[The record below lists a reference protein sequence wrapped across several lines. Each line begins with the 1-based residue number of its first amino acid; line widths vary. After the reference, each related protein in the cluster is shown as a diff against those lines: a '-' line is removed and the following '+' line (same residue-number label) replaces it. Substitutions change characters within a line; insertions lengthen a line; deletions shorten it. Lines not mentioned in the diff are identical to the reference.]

1 MNMVIQKLEKLEEK
15 VKVMT
20 QKLEYLRKE
29 NMMLIEENVR
39 LKDKSEGAQAIESK
53 GQKAIKVENLQVE
66 KMKRDLDKYI
76 VDLDKCLEMIN
87 NM

>member
-1 MNMVIQKLEKLEEK
+1 MVIQKLEKLEEK